1 MTDPTDFTALLIED
15 NPGDARL
22 IREMLRDAEELPRR
36 VDPETSAGQVP
47 QLHHESRLSDGL
59 SYFEDHHVDVVL
71 LDLNLPD
78 SSGLETVSATV
89 EAAPET
95 PIVVLTGFDDR
106 QAGVE
111 AIEQG
116 AQDYLVKDE
125 VTSSSLVR
133 SLHYAIERK
142 SKEIER
148 KRHREELE
156 SLHRLNRISQDVTHI
171 VINATSRDSLEQRVC
186 ERLVDAEDYL
196 FAWIGRLEQGGN
208 RVVPET
214 SAGIEDGYLDETE
227 ITVGD
232 TETAEGPTA
241 TAVETERLQAVQ
253 DIANDPDFESWR
265 EMAME
270 RGYRSSIAVPIV
282 HDDLRY
288 GVLNVYASSPEA
300 FSEPQKE
307 TFARLGDIVGHA
319 ISAIERKNAL
329 VSDAVLELEF
339 RLNGVATPLVDRSGD
354 GDCTVRI
361 DRFIRTD
368 DEAHLLY
375 GNVSGL
381 PAEEFQEAA
390 DEIGVI
396 DRGRIVEEGP
406 EERAFE
412 AITTEPVSLI
422 ETVVTHS
429 GRVQSATID
438 DGEFRLVVELPRG
451 RGTRKL
457 VTEVEETCPSAEF
470 VAQRTAERE
479 EGHFL
484 GQQSPIESR
493 LTEKQQTALETAFRA
508 GYFEWPRTSTGE
520 EISERLG
527 IAPATFGQHLR
538 TAERKVFEALFES

>member
-1 MTDPTDFTALLIED
+1 MTDESDFTALLIED

-36 VDPETSAGQVP
+36 VDPDSTADQIP
-47 QLHHESRLSDGL
+47 RLHHEKRLSDGL
-59 SYFEDHHVDVVL
+59 SYFEEHRVDVVL

-106 QAGVE
+106 QAGVQ
-111 AIEQG
+111 AIEEG

-156 SLHRLNRISQDVTHI
+156 ALHRLNRISQDVTHI
-171 VINATSRDSLEQRVC
+171 VINASSRESLERRVC
-186 ERLVDAEDYL
+186 ERLVDSENYV
-196 FAWIGRLEQGGN
+196 FAWIGRVAQGSN
-208 RVVPET
+208 RVVAET
-214 SAGIEDGYLDETE
+214 EAGVNEGYLDAIEISVDDSET
-227 ITVGD
+227 GR
-232 TETAEGPTA
+232 GPTA
-241 TAVETERLQAVQ
+241 TAIEDDRLQAVQ
-253 DIANDPDFESWR
+253 DIATDPEFEPWR
-265 EMAME
+265 EAALE
-270 RGYRSSIAVPIV
+270 RGYRSSLAVPIV

-288 GVLNVYASSPEA
+288 GVLNVYASTPEA
-300 FSEPQKE
+300 FSEPQRE

-339 RLNGVATPLVDRSGD
+339 RLKGVARPIVDRTAD
-354 GDCTVRI
+354 EDCAVRI

-368 DEAHLLY
+368 DDAHLLY
-375 GNVSGL
+375 GSVRGL
-381 PAEEFQEAA
+381 AAEEFEDVVA
-390 DEIGVI
+390 EIGAI
-396 DRGRIVEEGP
+396 DRGRVVEEGP

-412 AITTEPVSLI
+412 AVTAEPVPLI
-422 ETVVTHS
+422 ETVATHS

-451 RGTRKL
+451 RDTRKL
-457 VTEVEETCPSAEF
+457 VTEVQESCPSAEF
-470 VAQRTAERE
+470 VAQRTAEHE
-479 EGHFL
+479 EGQFL
-484 GQQSPIESR
+484 GQQSPIESQ

-538 TAERKVFEALFES
+538 TAERKVFEALFED